1 MKRKVPKYIVKA
13 FCHIIKTECRR
24 KSNYVKRSYDA
35 EIREEIRQLQMIGVP
50 LMLGG
55 FLTKG
60 SMEPL
65 KLLASLTLRD
75 TQTLARTGMGHC

>member
-1 MKRKVPKYIVKA
+1 
-13 FCHIIKTECRR
+13 
-24 KSNYVKRSYDA
+24 
-35 EIREEIRQLQMIGVP
+35 MIGVP

-65 KLLASLTLRD
+65 KLLASLTLLRH
-75 TQTLARTGMGHC
+75 TNTLKDWYGTLLETHFGRSTMMLCTRAKEQI